1 MDWKIKGFSG
11 NQLKLLALICM
22 TIDHIGLFLLPRYTI
37 LRIIGRLAFPV
48 FAWMIAEGC
57 RYTRSMGKYLI
68 SIAVV
73 GVLYQLEYFL
83 LTGSMKM
90 NILITFSLSVG
101 LCWVLKATREKSNRW
116 LGVLRLA
123 ALAAVF
129 LLTDIVPLL
138 LKKTDYAIDYGFIG
152 VLLPV
157 AIYLAQ
163 GKKQQLLAAGAMLC
177 LLAIWS
183 GWTVQWAS
191 LLAVPL
197 LAMYS
202 GQRGKGRLKW
212 LFYVYYPAHLT
223 VLWLLLLLRK

>member
-68 SIAVV
+68 SIAAV

-101 LCWVLKATREKSNRW
+101 LCWVLKVTREKSNRW

-163 GKKQQLLAAGAMLC
+163 GKKQQLLAAGAMLG

-191 LLAVPL
+191 LLAMPL